1 MKKLNDFLTYL
12 LFDDLRWALLISTDL
27 GPVFNRY
34 WMNIKQ
40 RIQHLTWWMRVQT
53 NGTRSSYSP
62 IRSFDISRAGHL
74 THHVIHHVTNH
85 VTKIIQSDST
95 KEHICTIYSKFQLKI
110 FQFIINMIIK
120 YIIIWIINKIVS
132 DAFSIDSNWRMI
144 NYLYKIVKKNS

>member
-95 KEHICTIYSKFQLKI
+95 KEHICTIFFSKCQLKI
-110 FQFIINMIIK
+110 FQFIIYILIK
-120 YIIIWIINKIVS
+120 YIIIWIINKIVKVKLC
-132 DAFSIDSNWRMI
+132 FRRIKYWR
-144 NYLYKIVKKNS
+144 